1 MIRFSRAKASEPAQH
16 DERTDDHIVAGLAI
30 KPHGGVVARIAGH
43 TFLPSLIGPASVV
56 LDIGANQ
63 GQFARAIVRDF
74 DCRVHAVEP
83 NPYLCTSLQEL
94 AIPGVT
100 VHGVALAGTRGLRPF
115 LVMNNSEASRVASA
129 NDSKEGTVQVQAITL
144 EELISQIPATA
155 SIDLIK
161 MDIEGAELD
170 VLEHVPAGLL
180 ECVRQL
186 TIEFHQFVYPESRV
200 RVEAIK
206 KRFSNLGFWVVDFSR
221 TNYDVLFVQPAAS
234 LSLRVRASVLF
245 EKYHLRFRRGLSYWW
260 ARRHWQ

>member
-1 MIRFSRAKASEPAQH
+1 MIRFSRARRYESVQDGEC
-16 DERTDDHIVAGLAI
+16 TDCCIAAGLAT
-30 KPHGGVVARIAGH
+30 KVHNDVTARIAGH
-43 TFLPSLIGPASVV
+43 TFLPSLIGPSSVV

-83 NPYLCTSLQEL
+83 NPYLCASLQEL

-115 LVMNNSEASRVASA
+115 LVMNNSEASHVASA
-129 NDSKEGTVQVQAITL
+129 NDSKEGTVQVQTITL
-144 EELISQIPATA
+144 EDLISQIPATA

-180 ECVRQL
+180 ERVRQL

-200 RVEAIK
+200 RVEAVK
-206 KRFSNLGFWVVDFSR
+206 KRLSNLGFWVVDFSR

-234 LSLRVRASVLF
+234 VSLRIRASVLF
-245 EKYHLRFRRGLSYWW
+245 EKYHLRFTRGLSYWL
-260 ARRHWQ
+260 HS